1 MKSSGTQLKQSNI
14 CFAFT
19 HSPWCRLQQP
29 FGQEGC
35 PSLFSDYP
43 VDREIFV
50 LLVVFD
56 RLVGGRSEVA
66 IHIYD
71 RKAAPLVQHQLKMFY
86 YRGTALW
93 VRTLPQHG
101 QTKSDLYVSHDTYL
115 SFGATLIIRRRHAA
129 R

>member
-71 RKAAPLVQHQLKMFY
+71 RKAAPLVQHQLKMLY
-86 YRGTALW
+86 YRRTALW
-93 VRTLPQHG
+93 SRPQPQHR
-101 QTKSDLYVSHDTYL
+101 QFEINLNVSHDANP
-115 SFGATLIIRRRHAA
+115 SFAATLILERHGA